1 MMLIQWFV
9 GGLGTSLSC
18 GQFALANLLASQEY
32 LMTLISPRIRH
43 IDRKRGEGLSFEKK
57 RDVQGRAFRSFL
69 KEIIEESSSPREKK
83 DQICVDFS
91 NKTKGFFVFIIRRAG
106 SHTLTSMMGT
116 TSALRRSNE
125 QQFSALLY
133 YIFIIE

>member
-57 RDVQGRAFRSFL
+57 GCSGPGLSQLS
-69 KEIIEESSSPREKK
+69 
-83 DQICVDFS
+83 
-91 NKTKGFFVFIIRRAG
+91 KGD
-106 SHTLTSMMGT
+106 
-116 TSALRRSNE
+116 N
-125 QQFSALLY
+125 
-133 YIFIIE
+133 

>member
-18 GQFALANLLASQEY
+18 GQFALANLLASQEH

-57 RDVQGRAFRSFL
+57 RGMFRAFRSFL
-69 KEIIEESSSPREKK
+69 KAKKVLAREKRK
-83 DQICVDFS
+83 IRFALIFP
-91 NKTKGFFVFIIRRAG
+91 TKLSTFLSLSFRRL
-106 SHTLTSMMGT
+106 SPTL
-116 TSALRRSNE
+116 
-125 QQFSALLY
+125 
-133 YIFIIE
+133 

>member
-43 IDRKRGEGLSFEKK
+43 IDRKRGEGLSLKGEKK
-57 RDVQGRAFRSFL
+57 GGALFWGGRLSQL
-69 KEIIEESSSPREKK
+69 
-83 DQICVDFS
+83 
-91 NKTKGFFVFIIRRAG
+91 
-106 SHTLTSMMGT
+106 
-116 TSALRRSNE
+116 
-125 QQFSALLY
+125 
-133 YIFIIE
+133 